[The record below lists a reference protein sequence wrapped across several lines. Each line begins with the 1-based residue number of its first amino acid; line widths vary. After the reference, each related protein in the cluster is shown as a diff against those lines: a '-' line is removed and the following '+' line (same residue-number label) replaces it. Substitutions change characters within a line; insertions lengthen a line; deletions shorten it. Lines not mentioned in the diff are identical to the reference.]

1 MSLLHQIQDS
11 VIQEGCDLGSVLLKL
26 RFLASKLGSN
36 VLEEWVRHES
46 EGYPEGAEVPPYRI
60 VSVSFKGTFTGPFG
74 SGIQNAPIPPYI
86 IEQHAGERWT
96 KYEVRQSIAALAE
109 LLRSSTET
117 RSLRIDASNLIIL
130 LQGKIYEDY
139 ACNEIKGSFSL
150 SELSGIQQAVRSR
163 ILELTLEIEKSI
175 PAAALVSFGSQQPTD
190 QDTKPDRVQQISQQ
204 IIYGNV
210 TNAVAG
216 GQGSTISI
224 AVQRGDTKTLVDY
237 LTESGLPNDDA
248 AEIANIM
255 ETEDPIS
262 IEEPFG
268 IKARDW
274 IASNLWK
281 AAKGTWRI
289 GVSVATRILSEA
301 ALKYYGFK

>member
-1 MSLLHQIQDS
+1 M
-11 VIQEGCDLGSVLLKL
+11 
-26 RFLASKLGSN
+26 
-36 VLEEWVRHES
+36 
-46 EGYPEGAEVPPYRI
+46 
-60 VSVSFKGTFTGPFG
+60 
-74 SGIQNAPIPPYI
+74 
-86 IEQHAGERWT
+86 
-96 KYEVRQSIAALAE
+96 
-109 LLRSSTET
+109 
-117 RSLRIDASNLIIL
+117 
-130 LQGKIYEDY
+130 
-139 ACNEIKGSFSL
+139 
-150 SELSGIQQAVRSR
+150 
-163 ILELTLEIEKSI
+163 
-175 PAAALVSFGSQQPTD
+175 SFGSQQPTD
-190 QDTKPDRVQQISQQ
+190 QDTKSDRVQQISQQ

-224 AVQRGDTKTLVDY
+224 AVQRGDTKSLVDY

-281 AAKGTWRI
+281 AAKGTWSI